1 MTRSTC
7 YHQPE
12 DHGKI
17 LKRLD
22 YLKLAAAYNA
32 VEQHRDNLGRNVKR
46 QNDQE
51 DGQAE
56 KPCARNSYDLYCFV
70 IFFTK
75 Y

>member
-1 MTRSTC
+1 
-7 YHQPE
+7 
-12 DHGKI
+12 
-17 LKRLD
+17 LD
-22 YLKLAAAYNA
+22 YLRLAAAYNA
-32 VEQHRDNLGRNVKR
+32 VKQHRDNLGRNVKR

-56 KPCARNSYDLYCFV
+56 KPCARNSYDLYCLV